1 MSNTDRLGAQT
12 HAPIDCEQFRCF
24 GMILGIGFLLL
35 VSLLLVSLLLS
46 AALAAVAR

>member
-12 HAPIDCEQFRCF
+12 HAPIDCEQSRWF

-35 VSLLLVSLLLS
+35 VSLLLS
-46 AALAAVAR
+46 ATLAAVAR

>member
-12 HAPIDCEQFRCF
+12 HAPIDCEQCRCF

-35 VSLLLVSLLLS
+35 VPLLLC
-46 AALAAVAR
+46 ATLAAVAK